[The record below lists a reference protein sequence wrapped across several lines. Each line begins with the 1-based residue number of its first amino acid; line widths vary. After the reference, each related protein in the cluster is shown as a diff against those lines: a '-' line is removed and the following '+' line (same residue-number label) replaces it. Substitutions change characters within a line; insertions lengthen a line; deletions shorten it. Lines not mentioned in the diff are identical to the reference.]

1 MRKRFIL
8 LIDFSEY
15 SKNLIQY
22 AYDWSRQTNARILLL
37 HKTTVLLPAFAD
49 NDTKQQMVQ
58 NTNENALAKLKKFAK
73 SIIPYPY
80 EASYCVSEKHLQH
93 TLSDRL
99 KEPFEDLVFVGM
111 KGTGMMEKLFLG
123 SIALQVIDQTNNSV
137 VAIPKEINTYSH
149 EKIFV
154 GVSENNPFN
163 TLEFN
168 SFLRFIDDENT
179 NITFFYLAKPNEETS
194 EMKNLLRQLASLFD
208 NRFSTD
214 FAIYEG
220 QSRLEDIKKVIN
232 NKIDEMLVV
241 QKGSRLLT
249 DQFFRRFLINDLV
262 YEGQT
267 PLIVLP

>member
-22 AYDWSRQTNARILLL
+22 AYDWSRQANAQILLL
-37 HKTTVLLPAFAD
+37 HKTTVLLPAFA
-49 NDTKQQMVQ
+49 NSETKQEMIQ
-58 NTNENALAKLKKFAK
+58 NSNNKALEALKEFAK
-73 SIIPYPY
+73 SVIPYPY
-80 EASYCVSEKHLQH
+80 KASYCVSEKHLQH

-111 KGTGMMEKLFLG
+111 KGTGVLEKLFLG
-123 SIALQVIDQTNNSV
+123 SVALQVIDQTNNSV
-137 VAIPKEINTYSH
+137 AAIPKEINSYSH

-154 GVSENNPFN
+154 GISEKNPFN
-163 TLEFN
+163 ILEFN
-168 SFLRFIDDENT
+168 SFLRFIDEENT

-194 EMKNLLRQLASLFD
+194 EMKNQLRQLASLFD
-208 NRFSTD
+208 SRFSTD

-220 QSRLEDIKKVIN
+220 QNRLEDIKKVIN
-232 NKIDEMLVV
+232 NKIDEILVV